1 MKIIIA
7 DADRDFCEMLESQ
20 LAYLLH
26 DVSIKGVFD
35 GKELVRRTEELCPD
49 LVVVNLLLPEKDGLA
64 AMQAIR
70 AMRLH
75 RQPELVVL
83 SGYLNPHMQEE
94 LCRLRPAF
102 FTALPCDMA
111 VLAERIRLCC
121 RELICRMPNRTG
133 SREAALTSFLREL
146 GLAMHCNGFS
156 YIRYG
161 LQWLINET
169 VWDLRVTKRLYPAIA
184 ARYGTS
190 AANVERAIRS
200 ALLSAW
206 QQEGYLMQQELFR
219 ERPTNSEFFAV
230 TVEYFRQVQR
240 QTGTE

>member
-20 LAYLLH
+20 LAHLLH

-70 AMRLH
+70 AMSLH

-102 FTALPCDMA
+102 FTALPCDLA
-111 VLAERIRLCC
+111 VLADRIRLCC
-121 RELICRMPNRTG
+121 RELICRMLFLYPLRPAMAHQRGGLG
-133 SREAALTSFLREL
+133 SSGHQAALSR
-146 GLAMHCNGFS
+146 H
-156 YIRYG
+156 RR
-161 LQWLINET
+161 T
-169 VWDLRVTKRLYPAIA
+169 VRHQRRQCGAGHPQCLVKCVA
-184 ARYGTS
+184 AGGIFD
-190 AANVERAIRS
+190 AA
-200 ALLSAW
+200 
-206 QQEGYLMQQELFR
+206 G
-219 ERPTNSEFFAV
+219 AV
-230 TVEYFRQVQR
+230 PGAAHQ
-240 QTGTE
+240 